1 MVMKTATDHIIR
13 RDTLEILP
21 EVMTRYVK
29 ATVLNRAI
37 PDVRDGLK
45 PVQRRIIYAMATNKM
60 GAADKYVKLTKATGL
75 VMGSFHP
82 HGDSSINEATI
93 FMSQP
98 WRYNVPLVNT
108 EGNNGSLDGDPP
120 AAARYLEVRLAKPA
134 MSLLA
139 GIKDGAVEMLPT
151 FDNTTV
157 EPNVLPADWPVL
169 FTNGQMGM
177 SVGFATNIASHNPVE
192 LLKAARL
199 INKKP
204 TATLSEV
211 MRLVKGPD
219 FPTGGIIMGRDGLKE
234 LYRSGKGSFIIRGKA
249 TIDKNMIVVSE
260 IPYGVNKKDLLESM
274 YDALDTANLLDQV
287 RDLRDESEGLG
298 VRIVIE
304 LSKSANAS
312 LILNVLYQKS
322 NLQLK
327 FNANHLA
334 ILDSHPTQLGLV
346 QYLNAFLSFKRVVEE
361 RKFAAEQDRL
371 QKRLHIVEGL
381 LKLID
386 IADKVIAE
394 IRKADGRSDA
404 VARIVQKF
412 DFSKLQAEAIV
423 SLRLYQISKQD
434 MLALKTE
441 QANLKQRLKQLE
453 AFLTDAT
460 AFSNEITRQLE
471 DTILRFK
478 DYKRKTVIQDEVET
492 IDIDETDLIKEQKTT
507 LVLRPNGVQRMSEL
521 VYQNNKDKAVGTILQ
536 SIPCLTTD
544 GLVMLTKK
552 GLSMQRIVNDVAVDS
567 VKVLAPEIQ
576 KDVAMF
582 KYDDEILAGRTF
594 SLKDDFVLEAVAITK
609 LGRIK
614 RVLIN
619 SALLSFNNKGYLK
632 RGRFFFNFKDDA
644 DEIIDLKIGTHAELD
659 KKEVSVKRHSGGKV
673 KTLAYRD
680 LHVQAAAGSGQV
692 LLKLTK
698 ADDFLEVLGFT
709 DEK

>member
-1 MVMKTATDHIIR
+1 MVKKTTTDHIIK
-13 RDTLEILP
+13 RDTLDILP

-346 QYLNAFLSFKRVVEE
+346 QYLNAFLSFKRFVEE

-404 VARIVQKF
+404 VSRIVQKF

-453 AFLTDAT
+453 AFLTDTT

-492 IDIDETDLIKEQKTT
+492 IDIDETDLIKEQKTM

-521 VYQNNKDKAVGTILQ
+521 VYQNNKDKALGTILQ

-552 GLSMQRIVNDVAVDS
+552 GLAMQRMVNDVVVDS

-576 KDVAMF
+576 KDVSMF
-582 KYDDEILAGRTF
+582 KYDDEILAGSTF

-632 RGRFFFNFKDDA
+632 RGRSFFNFKDDA